1 MLYRKK
7 YVYNKVPVFTPPS
20 GNKPRPSFI
29 RYAMQRATT
38 IDVARTELNYIIQP
52 KNLKTGVTIKRK
64 RRLNE
69 HRACAMRAMVLAM
82 LYHFNITSELV
93 QATVEQLADEC
104 GLSTISNA
112 GNKSVTRASRLITE
126 FMEPMGF
133 VVCEKIWDKIIGNYM
148 PKMITLTPLFF
159 MLFGV
164 SVQKLN
170 NAKLQQL
177 GWINKGLVDKGLSRI
192 SLTEARRR
200 GKDNQTKKV
209 LEFRRTKHMFYRQ
222 KRKAQHIFKLNE
234 REVKQKILNALV
246 QRYTLVELTAMGSEG
261 LKKQVNIEYYYLR
274 KLAITPYPDIPIK
287 NFK

>member
-7 YVYNKVPVFTPPS
+7 YVYNKTPVFTPPL
-20 GNKPRPSFI
+20 GNKPRPAFI
-29 RYAMQRATT
+29 RYAMQKANM
-38 IDVARTELNYIIQP
+38 IDVARAELNYIIQP
-52 KNLKTGVTIKRK
+52 KNLKTGMFMKRR

-69 HRACAMRAMVLAM
+69 HRASAMRAMVLAM

-112 GNKSVTRASRLITE
+112 GNKSITRASRLITE

-133 VVCEKIWDKIIGNYM
+133 IICEKIWDKIIGNYM

-159 MLFGV
+159 MLLGI
-164 SVQKLN
+164 SAQKLN

-177 GWINKGLVDKGLSRI
+177 GWINKGLINRGLKSI
-192 SLTEARRR
+192 SLVEARRR
-200 GKDNQTKKV
+200 GKDNQTRKV
-209 LEFRRTKHMFYRQ
+209 LEFRKTKHMFYQ
-222 KRKAQHIFKLNE
+222 KRKKAQHIFKLDE
-234 REVKQKILNALV
+234 REIKQKILNILV
-246 QRYTLVELTAMGSEG
+246 QRYTLIELTAMGSEG

-274 KLAITPYPDIPIK
+274 KLAITPYPDIPLK
-287 NFK
+287 NHK